1 MNELSFILFVIITER
16 LQERIEYKIVSL
28 DAADIVVT
36 RLAPAYAHTRKSYN
50 VKGKKEKEKK
60 KKRKKEKTTSERKNH
75 VHESLLRFF
84 LSRPSSPIVHHRSPK
99 LAYGKREKKERAIRG
114 MSTFLNEKNILL
126 FFPSGREDMRSRGK
140 KTNER
145 EAWNLRIDE
154 SIRYRIDEGSSL
166 FSAPVRRFIFFIIS
180 HFQFL
185 ATFCHYLFFPRYRS
199 FCSFL

>member
-1 MNELSFILFVIITER
+1 MNELSFILLVIITER

-60 KKRKKEKTTSERKNH
+60 RKEKTTSERKNH

-114 MSTFLNEKNILL
+114 TSTFLNEKNILL
-126 FFPSGREDMRSRGK
+126 FFPSGREDMRSREK
-140 KTNER
+140 NER
-145 EAWNLRIDE
+145 ERSMEFTDRRVH
-154 SIRYRIDEGSSL
+154 SIPDR
-166 FSAPVRRFIFFIIS
+166 
-180 HFQFL
+180 
-185 ATFCHYLFFPRYRS
+185 
-199 FCSFL
+199 